1 MLNPEFISIEMFW
14 FCSGSAHSHSKG
26 LPMAT
31 AQAPAKYI
39 TIEELVEP
47 FGWIVKCPDM
57 TDVETRSLH
66 MFLQFMHEVL
76 NDVPGIGFDLIPKAF
91 WMCVEM
97 PGRVLTADGF
107 ARLIDAKA
115 LAAALCTTCQHLAE
129 WRRIAQDGDLDA
141 FPSLVFDLPLSANQA
156 ASTPAGDVFASA
168 DRETGELAIWFG
180 RKAGRAPALADDRA
194 WSAIQKLF
202 NLQGEDPKPESKAA
216 RSESKKQE
224 RESKKQKPES
234 KPAAKVGGYCSEL
247 RYLPLRVIQPAKEN
261 HRKTFDKGQLQELAE
276 SLKAHGVLQPLLV
289 RESGT
294 NQYTI
299 IAGERRYRAAQLAGL
314 TEVPAQIV
322 EKSGVSESLAMLE
335 ENIRRVDLN
344 PIERAQAIKRLMDE
358 HQLSQKEV
366 GQMVGVQQGQISNE
380 LRLLNLPESL
390 QKLVASGA
398 IAPTLIRTV
407 LPVADLPA
415 VVQEIA
421 HGINEALKAERP
433 IEAMF
438 LEATMR
444 NAVMKHT
451 RPMRYE
457 NNRSAYSAP
466 NPKDRHF
473 SKTTPEQLKALDVR
487 EFKFLHSWE
496 GTQRAVN
503 LQLFDELNKA
513 PLAHRMKKHKEE
525 KAKRHSA
532 SEPKA
537 KKGSDPFVS
546 EWQARREI
554 EAGLSELLAS
564 ALEQSRDKEA
574 VRRVALAVSLLS
586 EGAIAEDMIER
597 KHWSPEGMAKPLLEK
612 LSVSPAALEQLLR
625 KTVVNYLRAENG
637 GRLSIEDM
645 HVFGTALGVD
655 LVTLWKPSE
664 DFVKT
669 LSDHGRQLLA
679 ETLPGQ
685 LPAFLRPLFGLKD
698 EKPAKTKKGKAA

>member
-1 MLNPEFISIEMFW
+1 
-14 FCSGSAHSHSKG
+14 
-26 LPMAT
+26 MAT
-31 AQAPAKYI
+31 QAPAKYI

-47 FGWIVKCPDM
+47 FGWIAKCPDM

-66 MFLQFMHEVL
+66 VFLQCMHEVL
-76 NDVPGIGFDLIPKAF
+76 NDVPGIGSTLVPKAF

-194 WSAIQKLF
+194 WSAIAKLF
-202 NLQGEDPKPESKAA
+202 NLQGDGEDPKPEPKAA

-224 RESKKQKPES
+224 PKATKQERESKKQKP
-234 KPAAKVGGYCSEL
+234 AAGRLAQPVSEL
-247 RYLPLRVIQPAKEN
+247 RMVAISAIQPAKEN
-261 HRKTFDKGQLQELAE
+261 HRKTFDKAELQELAD
-276 SLKAHGVLQPLLV
+276 SIKTHGVLQPLLLKSWIDPVNDV
-289 RESGT
+289 RSF
-294 NQYTI
+294 TI

-421 HGINEALKAERP
+421 QGITEALKDERP
-433 IEAMF
+433 IEAKF
-438 LEATMR
+438 LEDTMR
-444 NAVMKHT
+444 NAVIKHT

-457 NNRSAYSAP
+457 NNWNAWAAP

-503 LQLFDELNKA
+503 LQLFNELNKA
-513 PLAHRMKKHKEE
+513 PIAARLKKHKEH
-525 KAKRHSA
+525 KAKQQSDR
-532 SEPKA
+532 PA
-537 KKGSDPFVS
+537 KTAKGSDPFVS

-554 EAGLSELLAS
+554 EAGLSELLAD
-564 ALEQSRDKEA
+564 ALEQSRNKEA
-574 VRRVALAVSLLS
+574 VRRVSLAVSLLS
-586 EGAIAEDMIER
+586 EGAIAEDMVER
-597 KHWSPEGMAKPLLEK
+597 KHWSPEGTAKQLLEK

-637 GRLSIEDM
+637 GRLAIDDM
-645 HVFGTALGVD
+645 IAFGAALDVD
-655 LVTLWKPSE
+655 LVPLWKPSE

-698 EKPAKTKKGKAA
+698 EKPAKGKKGKAA

>member
-1 MLNPEFISIEMFW
+1 
-14 FCSGSAHSHSKG
+14 
-26 LPMAT
+26 MAT
-31 AQAPAKYI
+31 TQAPASAKFI
-39 TIEELVEP
+39 TIEELIEP
-47 FGWIVKCPDM
+47 FGWIPKCQHM
-57 TDVETRSLH
+57 TDVEARSLH
-66 MFLQFMHEVL
+66 VFLQCMHEVL
-76 NDVPGIGFDLIPKAF
+76 NDVPGIGSTVIPKAF

-97 PGRVLTADGF
+97 PGRVLAADGF
-107 ARLIDAKA
+107 ARLVDAKA
-115 LAAALCTTCQHLAE
+115 LAAAFCETCEELAK
-129 WRRIAQDGDLDA
+129 WRRITQEGDIDA
-141 FPSLVFDLPLSANQA
+141 FPPLVFDLVPNLEAGLSTA
-156 ASTPAGDVFASA
+156 AGDVYATG
-168 DRETGELAIWFG
+168 DRETGELSIWFG

-194 WSAIQKLF
+194 WSAIAKLF
-202 NLQGEDPKPESKAA
+202 NLQGDGEDPKPEPKAA

-224 RESKKQKPES
+224 PKATKQERESKKQKP
-234 KPAAKVGGYCSEL
+234 AAGRQAQPVSEL
-247 RYLPLRVIQPAKEN
+247 RMVAISAIQPAKEN
-261 HRKTFDKGQLQELAE
+261 HRKTFDKAELQELAD
-276 SLKAHGVLQPLLV
+276 SIQTHGVLQPLLL
-289 RESGT
+289 RSDSLNPANGCRY
-294 NQYTI
+294 YTI

-407 LPVADLPA
+407 LPVAEFPA
-415 VVQEIA
+415 VVNEIA
-421 HGINEALKAERP
+421 QAITKAIKDEEA
-433 IEAMF
+433 IEAKF
-438 LEATMR
+438 LEDTMR

-457 NNRSAYSAP
+457 NNWSAYSAP

-503 LQLFDELNKA
+503 LQLFDELNKV

-525 KAKRHSA
+525 KAKRHPA
-532 SEPKA
+532 SESKE
-537 KKGSDPFVS
+537 KKDKNPFDQ
-546 EWQARREI
+546 EWKTAQVI
-554 EAGLSELLAS
+554 EADVCRLLAT
-564 ALEQSRDKEA
+564 ALEQCRNKET
-574 VRRVALAVSLLS
+574 VRQICLAIVLNS
-586 EGAIAEDMIER
+586 EDRIVDDIVGRAR
-597 KHWSPEGMAKPLLEK
+597 WSPEPIMPALLAK
-612 LSVSPAALEQLLR
+612 LSGSATAMDQLLR
-625 KTVVNYLRAENG
+625 SSVVSYLRNDSTPLEIPDAMACGN
-637 GRLSIEDM
+637 
-645 HVFGTALGVD
+645 VLGVD
-655 LVTLWKPSE
+655 LSALWKPSE

-698 EKPAKTKKGKAA
+698 EAKPAKAKKGKAA

>member
-1 MLNPEFISIEMFW
+1 
-14 FCSGSAHSHSKG
+14 
-26 LPMAT
+26 MAT
-31 AQAPAKYI
+31 QAPAPAKYI

-57 TDVETRSLH
+57 TDVERRSLH

-76 NDVPGIGFDLIPKAF
+76 NDVPGISSTAIPKAF

-97 PGRVLTADGF
+97 PGRVLAADGF

-115 LAAALCTTCQHLAE
+115 LAAALCGTCEELAA
-129 WRRIAQDGDLDA
+129 WFFIAQNGNVDE
-141 FPSLVFDLPLSANQA
+141 FPKLVFDSIANSLA
-156 ASTPAGDVFASA
+156 RLEGGLNTPAGDVYATS
-168 DRETGELAIWFG
+168 DRETGELSIWFG

-202 NLQGEDPKPESKAA
+202 NLQGDSEDPKPESKAD

-224 RESKKQKPES
+224 PKAKKQERESKRQKPES
-234 KPAAKVGGYCSEL
+234 KPAAGVGGYCSEL
-247 RYLPLRVIQPAKEN
+247 RYLPLRVIQPATEN

-276 SLKAHGVLQPLLV
+276 SLKTHGVLQPLLV
-289 RESGT
+289 RETGT

-390 QKLVASGA
+390 QKLVASGV

-407 LPVADLPA
+407 LPVAEFPA
-415 VVQEIA
+415 VVNEIA
-421 HGINEALKAERP
+421 QAITKALKDEESIDVR
-433 IEAMF
+433 F
-438 LEATMR
+438 LEQTMCQATL
-444 NAVMKHT
+444 KHS

-457 NNRSAYSAP
+457 NGWNAWATP
-466 NPKDRHF
+466 DPKDRHF
-473 SKTTPEQLKALDVR
+473 SKVTAEQEKALDVR
-487 EFKFLHSWE
+487 ELKFLQTWQ
-496 GTQRAVN
+496 GQRRAFN

-513 PLAHRMKKHKEE
+513 PLANRLKKHKEH
-525 KAKRHSA
+525 KAKQQSDR
-532 SEPKA
+532 PA
-537 KKGSDPFVS
+537 KTGKGSDPFVS
-546 EWQARREI
+546 EWQARRKI
-554 EAGLSELLAS
+554 EAGLSELLAD
-564 ALEQSRDKEA
+564 ALEQSRNKEG

-637 GRLSIEDM
+637 GRLAIEDM

-655 LVTLWKPSE
+655 LVPLWKPSE

-698 EKPAKTKKGKAA
+698 EAKPAKGKKGKAAA

>member
-1 MLNPEFISIEMFW
+1 
-14 FCSGSAHSHSKG
+14 
-26 LPMAT
+26 MAT

-39 TIEELVEP
+39 TIEELIEP
-47 FGWIVKCPDM
+47 FGWLAKCPDM

-66 MFLQFMHEVL
+66 VFLQCMHEVL
-76 NDVPGIGFDLIPKAF
+76 NDVPGIGSTLIPKAF

-97 PGRVLTADGF
+97 PGRVLAADGF

-115 LAAALCTTCQHLAE
+115 LAAAFCETCEELAK
-129 WRRIAQDGDLDA
+129 WRRIALEGDIDA
-141 FPSLVFDLPLSANQA
+141 FPPLVFDLVPNLEAGLSTA
-156 ASTPAGDVFASA
+156 AGDVYATG
-168 DRETGELAIWFG
+168 DRETGEVSIWFG
-180 RKAGRAPALADDRA
+180 RKAGRAPALADDRV

-202 NLQGEDPKPESKAA
+202 NLQGEDPKPEPKAA
-216 RSESKKQE
+216 RSESKPAKAAT
-224 RESKKQKPES
+224 KKAKPES
-234 KPAAKVGGYCSEL
+234 KPAAGRQAQPVSEL
-247 RYLPLRVIQPAKEN
+247 RMVAISAIQPAKEN
-261 HRKTFDKGQLQELAE
+261 HRKTFDKAELQELAD
-276 SLKAHGVLQPLLV
+276 SIKTHGVLQPLLLKSWIDPVNDV
-289 RESGT
+289 RSF
-294 NQYTI
+294 TI

-358 HQLSQKEV
+358 HSLSQKEV

-421 HGINEALKAERP
+421 QGITEALKTERP
-433 IEAMF
+433 IEAKF
-438 LEATMR
+438 LEDTMR

-457 NNRSAYSAP
+457 SGWNAWAAP

-473 SKTTPEQLKALDVR
+473 SKTTPEQEKALDVR
-487 EFKFLHSWE
+487 EFKFLHTWE
-496 GTQRAVN
+496 GPCRAVN

-513 PLAHRMKKHKEE
+513 PLANRLKKHKEH
-525 KAKRHSA
+525 KAKQQSDR
-532 SEPKA
+532 PA
-537 KKGSDPFVS
+537 KTGKGSDPFVS

-564 ALEQSRDKEA
+564 ALEQSRNKEA

-586 EGAIAEDMIER
+586 EGAIAEDMVER
-597 KHWSPEGMAKPLLEK
+597 KHWSPEGMAKQLLEK

-625 KTVVNYLRAENG
+625 STVVNYLRAENG
-637 GRLSIEDM
+637 GRLAIDDM
-645 HVFGTALGVD
+645 IAFGAALDVD
-655 LVTLWKPSE
+655 LVPLWKPSE

-698 EKPAKTKKGKAA
+698 EAKPAKGKKGKAA